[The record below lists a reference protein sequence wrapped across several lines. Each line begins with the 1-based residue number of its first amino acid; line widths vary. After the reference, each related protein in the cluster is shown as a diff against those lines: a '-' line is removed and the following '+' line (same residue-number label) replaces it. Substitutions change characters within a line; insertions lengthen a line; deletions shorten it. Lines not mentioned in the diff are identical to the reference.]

1 MSMSKTVEETPQD
14 NKTKAGNYFI
24 SNYPPYSFWT
34 PDHVPEATAA
44 LNRPPRPDT
53 PLGIYLHIPFCR
65 KRCHFCYFRVYTG
78 VNSKQV
84 RTYVEGA
91 IKELELYARQPF
103 IGGRK
108 PTFIY
113 FGGGTPSFLSTQQLT
128 SITEQMKA
136 VLPWDE
142 AEEITFECEPGTL
155 NEQKLKFIKELGV
168 TRLSLGV
175 ENYDA
180 DILEFNG
187 RAHRAVEIYRAYEW
201 AQACDFPQINIDL
214 IAGMLNE
221 TEENWRTCVT
231 KAIDMAPDSVTIYQ
245 MEIPYNTTIY
255 QRMKENDEIAAPVA
269 DWDTKREWVKYAF
282 SELEANGYTVTSA
295 TTAVKDPATKFVYRD
310 KLWEGADLM
319 SLGVAS
325 FSHVNGTHFQ
335 NEHHMDGYLE
345 RLERNELPIYRAL
358 TPTSEELMIRELI
371 LQFKLGVV
379 RLGYFQEKFGV
390 DITDRFA
397 SQLMA
402 MTERGMLETDDTQL
416 RLTRDGLMQVDWLLH
431 DFFLEKHRNQ
441 RYA

>member
-1 MSMSKTVEETPQD
+1 MSKTVEKTPQD
-14 NKTKAGNYFI
+14 NKTKVGNYFI

-84 RTYVEGA
+84 RSYVDGA

-113 FGGGTPSFLSTQQLT
+113 FGGGTPSFLSTGQLT

-201 AQACDFPQINIDL
+201 AQACGFPQINIDL

-221 TEENWRTCVT
+221 TPENWRTCVT

-325 FSHVNGTHFQ
+325 FSHVNGTHYQ

-345 RLERNELPIYRAL
+345 RLERDELPIYRAL
-358 TPTSEELMIRELI
+358 TPTKEELMIRELI

-390 DITDRFA
+390 DVTDRFA
-397 SQLMA
+397 GQLMA

>member
-1 MSMSKTVEETPQD
+1 MSKTVEETPQD

-91 IKELELYARQPF
+91 IKELELYAKQPF

-187 RAHRAVEIYRAYEW
+187 RAHRAVEIDRAYEW

-221 TEENWRTCVT
+221 TAENWRTCVT

-379 RLGYFQEKFGV
+379 RLGYFREKFGV

>member
-1 MSMSKTVEETPQD
+1 MSKAVEETPQD
-14 NKTKAGNYFI
+14 NKTRAGNYFI

-34 PDHVPEATAA
+34 PDRVPEAMAA

-53 PLGIYLHIPFCR
+53 PLGIYLHTPFCR

-84 RTYVEGA
+84 NTYLDGA

-108 PTFIY
+108 PTFVY
-113 FGGGTPSFLSTQQLT
+113 FGGGTPSFLSTRQLT
-128 SITEQMKA
+128 SITGKMKA

-187 RAHRAVEIYRAYEW
+187 RAHRAVEIDRAYEW
-201 AQACDFPQINIDL
+201 AQACGFPQINIDL

-221 TEENWRTCVT
+221 TPENWRNCVT

-255 QRMKENDEIAAPVA
+255 QRMKENGEIAAPVA
-269 DWDTKREWVKYAF
+269 DWDTKRRWAKDAF

-325 FSHVNGTHFQ
+325 FSHVNGTHYQ

-345 RLERNELPIYRAL
+345 RLERDELPIYRAL
-358 TPTSEELMIRELI
+358 TPTNEELMIRELI
-371 LQFKLGVV
+371 LQFKIGVV
-379 RLGYFQEKFGV
+379 SLGYFRDKFGV
-390 DITDRFA
+390 DVTDRFA
-397 SQLMA
+397 GQLMA
-402 MTERGMLETDDTQL
+402 MTERGVLETDDTQL